1 MDILRELT
9 QEFSFFCLKMSGR
22 FNTSLTP
29 RSNSAKEINDVDK
42 KNSKTVEYKN
52 SLKGKSLNKKV
63 LINNCKLKIPKTKL
77 SMEIKNKKN
86 ANDNK
91 EFKKVLKN
99 GRQKSINN
107 AVSPKFLK
115 LRLFIGEKKESAK
128 NSDKEKSQKIKK
140 RLKVILN

>member
-1 MDILRELT
+1 MPNK
-9 QEFSFFCLKMSGR
+9 SFC
-22 FNTSLTP
+22 
-29 RSNSAKEINDVDK
+29 
-42 KNSKTVEYKN
+42 KTVEYKN
-52 SLKGKSLNKKV
+52 TLKGKSLNKKV

-107 AVSPKFLK
+107 ALSPKFLK
-115 LRLFIGEKKESAK
+115 LRLFLGEKKENTK
-128 NSDKEKSQKIKK
+128 KSDKEKSKKIKK
-140 RLKVILN
+140 RLKPILN